1 MNFCLAAPTR
11 ALSESNMKIFADYT
25 DILYGQPSD
34 VVLYNTIKSDR
45 LFSIEETHIMI
56 TVPIYSK
63 LSSFTL
69 RKPFLSLLGSNNL
82 DASV

>member
-1 MNFCLAAPTR
+1 
-11 ALSESNMKIFADYT
+11 MKIFADYT

-63 LSSFTL
+63 LSIYTINIAEKEVF
-69 RKPFLSLLGSNNL
+69 
-82 DASV
+82 